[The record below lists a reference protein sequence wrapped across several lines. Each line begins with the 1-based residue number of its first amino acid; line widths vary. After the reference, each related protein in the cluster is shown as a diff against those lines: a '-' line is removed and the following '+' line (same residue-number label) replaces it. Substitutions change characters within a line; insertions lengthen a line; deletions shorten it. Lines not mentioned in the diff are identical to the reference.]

1 MKILVVDDEFIALE
15 GIEKKKKKLYP
26 GAVVAGFRQADEALL
41 FASSM
46 KPEIAF
52 LDIEMRRVNGV
63 ELAKKLL
70 ENDPDINIVF
80 ATGYEEYMK
89 AAFELHASGYILK
102 PVTDEKIRHEIE
114 NLRNKVNT
122 KSLRVRAQT
131 FGNFELFIDG
141 APVKFQYSRTKE
153 IFAYFIDR
161 KGAVC
166 TTAEACSI
174 LWPDDPSSHASY
186 ISNIRK
192 DLINTFAQNNCS
204 DVLVIHK
211 GGMAINPEF
220 IECDYYEWLKGRTDE
235 YVYSGEYMSQYAWA
249 EETNAFLQ
257 MKGLYHD
264 NG

>member
-15 GIEKKKKKLYP
+15 GIVTKIKKLYP
-26 GAVVAGFRQADEALL
+26 GAVVAGFRQVDEALL

-63 ELAKKLL
+63 ELARKLIKM
-70 ENDPDINIVF
+70 DPGINIVF

-89 AAFELHASGYILK
+89 DAFELHASGYILK
-102 PVTDEKIRHEIE
+102 PITDEKIKNEID

-141 APVKFQYSRTKE
+141 VPVKFQYNRTKE
-153 IFAYFIDR
+153 VFAYFIDR
-161 KGAVC
+161 KGAL
-166 TTAEACSI
+166 CSSNELGAI
-174 LWPDDPSSHASY
+174 LWPDDPASHTSY
-186 ISNIRK
+186 ISNIRQ
-192 DLINTFAQNNCS
+192 DLFNTFTQKDCQ
-204 DVLVIHK
+204 DVLVRQK
-211 GGMAINPEF
+211 GVMGINPDL

>member
-15 GIEKKKKKLYP
+15 GIVTKIKKLYP

-46 KPEIAF
+46 KPQIAF
-52 LDIEMRRVNGV
+52 LDIEMRKTNGV
-63 ELAKKLL
+63 ELARRLL
-70 ENDPDINIVF
+70 AENPEINIVF
-80 ATGYEEYMK
+80 ATGFEEYMK
-89 AAFELHASGYILK
+89 DAFGLHASGYILK
-102 PVTDEKIRHEIE
+102 PITDEKIKNEIE
-114 NLRNKVNT
+114 NLRNKIDT
-122 KSLRVRAQT
+122 KQYRVRALT

-141 APVKFQYSRTKE
+141 TPVKFQYNRTKE
-153 IFAYFIDR
+153 VFAYFIDR
-161 KGAVC
+161 KGALC
-166 TTAEACSI
+166 TSNEVGAI
-174 LWPDDPSSHASY
+174 LWPDDTSSHNSY
-186 ISNIRK
+186 ISNIRQ
-192 DLINTFAQNNCS
+192 DLLNTFAQKDCQ
-204 DVLVIHK
+204 DVLVRQK
-211 GGMAINPEF
+211 GLMGINPDR